1 MKRFDFQVNDYVKWY
16 AKGVNHEG
24 WVYFVDEEYITI
36 EIGVKPRP
44 YCDRVRSILHCNDH
58 LLLLCYNQFWDEL
71 EYIKTR
77 KSIHETEEFFIR
89 DVTYV
94 DTPCNSR

>member
-1 MKRFDFQVNDYVKWY
+1 MKRFDFQINDYVKWHS
-16 AKGVNHEG
+16 KGVTHEG
-24 WVYFVDEEYITI
+24 WVYFMDEEYITI

-44 YCDRVRSILHCNDH
+44 YCDRVRSILHCNEH
-58 LLLLCYNQFWDEL
+58 LLLICYNQFWHEL

-77 KSIHETEEFFIR
+77 KSIYETEEFFIR

-94 DTPCNSR
+94 DIPCNST